1 MVAASATSP
10 LTVLGSGS
18 LTAYWR
24 FQRAVV
30 AAQLQ
35 AWLPPRGR
43 ILVDISGPQSS
54 VASQAAAAGYV
65 VLQVMPRVPAAER
78 LAGQRAA
85 RPEMPRVPAPRSVHR
100 RRASSGRLVR
110 VVADSANLAFLADGS
125 VDGVI
130 ADDGALSRHLMAED
144 VAAEIARVLRPGGQ
158 LLACVDSLVL
168 GMSILAEQHHW
179 AELTDLPQAEVV
191 LVPWPDGRITRCF
204 GPEQLVDLLTEAGL
218 EVSWIRPRT
227 LLSPSMVD
235 HVLRKDPSAITRLV
249 RAELAAGAGDAGPAG
264 AGNGTGDRGNESFG
278 IYLLAAARKPAAS
291 QPAAHEPAAHEPAA
305 RQPAARQPAAGR
317 RAAGRPAASP
327 SMSGADR
334 AAAASR
340 AVG

>member
-10 LTVLGSGS
+10 LTVLGSSS

-54 VASQAAAAGYV
+54 VASQAATAGYT
-65 VLQVMPRVPAAER
+65 VLQVLPRWPSAAELPGSGH
-78 LAGQRAA
+78 LAAGHRAPGDPVPGNPA
-85 RPEMPRVPAPRSVHR
+85 QTDPAPGGPALRDPVPGRPARLGVPRTLTVRGVHR
-100 RRASSGRLVR
+100 RRSPAGRLVR
-110 VVADSANLAFLADGS
+110 VVADSANLSFLADGS

-130 ADDGALSRHLMAED
+130 ADGALSRHLMAED

-158 LLACVDSLVL
+158 LLASVDSLVL

-204 GPEQLVDLLTEAGL
+204 GPDQLVDLLTEAGL

-227 LLSPSMVD
+227 VLSPSMVD
-235 HVLRKDPSAITRLV
+235 HVLRKDPSAIMRLV
-249 RAELAAGAGDAGPAG
+249 RAELAAGAEEAGPSG
-264 AGNGTGDRGNESFG
+264 PGHDGRNGGNESFG
-278 IYLLAAARKPAAS
+278 IHLLAAARKPAA
-291 QPAAHEPAAHEPAA
+291 
-305 RQPAARQPAAGR
+305 RGV
-317 RAAGRPAASP
+317 PAASQTTA
-327 SMSGADR
+327 G
-334 AAAASR
+334 
-340 AVG
+340 